1 MKFTKLTCVTLAAIG
16 AATGSLAA
24 APGSMAAER
33 VLSGASSFPV
43 GHIFSVKFERFVKAL
58 NEKGKGVLKIDY
70 KGGAPAIGSPF
81 TLGAKVQQGAFD
93 IITITGPYYASV
105 VPEAQALQLAEIP
118 IQEQRKNG
126 AFDYVNKVHM
136 AKGIYYLGR
145 TFNTVF
151 HVYLKNPIK
160 SPQLKGLHL
169 RIAPHH
175 RDFITALGATAQRSN
190 LAEIYTYMEN
200 GTIDGFA
207 WPAQGFLPDW
217 YKVVKYRVDPSFY
230 TPAMHVLVNLKTW
243 KSLSGKQKKL
253 LNDLIVE
260 FETTNA
266 QEQRAGDAAA
276 WKKMADKGVK
286 VIEFKGADREKWLT
300 TAKKTAWAGIA
311 KRSPEHGPALMKLMT
326 K

>member
-1 MKFTKLTCVTLAAIG
+1 MNFTKLTCIAVAAIG
-16 AATGSLAA
+16 GLAA
-24 APGSMAAER
+24 APASMAAER

-43 GHIFSVKFERFVKAL
+43 GHIFSVKFEKFVKVV
-58 NEKGKGVLKIDY
+58 NERGKGLLKIDY

-93 IITITGPYYASV
+93 IATITGPYYASV

-160 SPQLKGLHL
+160 GPQLKGLHL

-175 RDFITALGATAQRSN
+175 RDFITSLGATAQRSN

-217 YKVVKYRVDPSFY
+217 YKVTKYRVDPSFY
-230 TPAMHVLVNLKTW
+230 TPAMHVLLNLKTW
-243 KSLSGKQKKL
+243 KSLSGKQKTL

-260 FETTNA
+260 FEATNA

-286 VIEFKGADREKWLT
+286 VIEFKGADRDKWLT
-300 TAKKTAWAGIA
+300 TAKVAAWKGIA
-311 KRSPEHGPALMKLMT
+311 KRSPKHGPALRKLLA

>member
-1 MKFTKLTCVTLAAIG
+1 MKFTKPSCVVLAAIFG
-16 AATGSLAA
+16 LAA
-24 APGSMAAER
+24 APGSMAEER

-58 NEKGKGVLKIDY
+58 NKKGKGVLKIDY

-151 HVYLKNPIK
+151 HVYLKNPIE

-207 WPAQGFLPDW
+207 WPAKGSCPTGT
-217 YKVVKYRVDPSFY
+217 RSRNTASIPAS
-230 TPAMHVLVNLKTW
+230 TPRPCTSWSISRPGNRCPGN
-243 KSLSGKQKKL
+243 SRNS
-253 LNDLIVE
+253 
-260 FETTNA
+260 
-266 QEQRAGDAAA
+266 
-276 WKKMADKGVK
+276 
-286 VIEFKGADREKWLT
+286 
-300 TAKKTAWAGIA
+300 
-311 KRSPEHGPALMKLMT
+311 
-326 K
+326 